1 VCQRKNILFI
11 VTDQFRADLL
21 FGELAECAELPNIKA
36 LMRDAFSFSNHYSV
50 VTPCGPSRALL
61 IPTSPRIR

>member
-1 VCQRKNILFI
+1 MKRKNILFI

-36 LMRDAFSFSNHYSV
+36 HA
-50 VTPCGPSRALL
+50 
-61 IPTSPRIR
+61 